1 MAGVAWAA
9 FEMPKSG
16 PVYRAG
22 IEFYDAEAGNVERF
36 IGTNKA
42 S

>member
-1 MAGVAWAA
+1 
-9 FEMPKSG
+9 
-16 PVYRAG
+16 VYRAG

-36 IGTNKA
+36 IDTNKV

>member
-1 MAGVAWAA
+1 
-9 FEMPKSG
+9 MPKSG

-22 IEFYDAEAGNVERF
+22 IEFYDAEAVNVLRF
-36 IGTNKA
+36 IDTNKV